1 MRTNWTPLPDD
12 LAAPARELTERLR
25 TLKDAHGLTLG
36 ELGSKTHYARSSWE
50 RWLNGKRL
58 VTASALRSLAEAL
71 GVDPAPLLALLEQA
85 AATLPQDPDVE
96 DAAGSGSGSSPGSTQ
111 PDSSQQAAAA
121 SAAAAPLAQLPA
133 DVADF
138 SGREAETQRLLG
150 TLLSAGIDGPGQV
163 PVGTV
168 IGGGGL
174 GKTTLA
180 VHVAHRAAQEF
191 PDGQL
196 YIDLR
201 GADPVPREPG
211 DVLAFFLNAFGI
223 PTGELPAD
231 VDARAALFRTV
242 LSGRRVLIVLDNA
255 REPAQIRPLMP
266 ATQGCAVLVTS
277 RDKLSGL
284 AGAHRLNLELL
295 PTDDARNLLSRIIG
309 AERAALEPEA
319 VDSILGS
326 CAGLPLAV
334 RIAGARLVDRPTW
347 SLEWFAARLANRRR
361 RLDELSVS
369 DLAVRACFE
378 LSYACLLTP
387 GAESGGG
394 DRKDD
399 AARVFR
405 SAALIPASIFDADEV
420 AALLGDP
427 DAEIG
432 DALEHLVNI
441 HLLTDHGDGR
451 YMFHDLVRSYALR
464 LLEESGTAEERDRA
478 LRRLICWYAAG
489 VESAA
494 VAIDNGPGSLPVE
507 EPEPG
512 TPPAPCFA
520 SRDAAAA
527 WCRRHVAA
535 LSGAIDA
542 AAPCGRPDLAA
553 RIAANS
559 MSYVHVDMSVD
570 WLDWLERALSAQGGG
585 AGNIC
590 KAWLRHR
597 IGVCHGMWER
607 PVQCVAE
614 LEQAVVLHRECGD
627 QLGELRALQN
637 LALGYGLVPNHD
649 KALEYGTLA
658 LERYKEYPNP
668 AQLRNFEARA
678 HAGMGDSYLSNMLY
692 PEAIEHYR
700 RALDLFGPGN
710 RDRVLILG
718 SLGDSYRG
726 SGLFAEAVA
735 CLEESLSLAAE
746 IGDRFLEADGM
757 HIVGRIYDHF
767 GDRAGAREHWERSL
781 VMFEE
786 IGFAPGVQRVR
797 ASLAGPAAL
806 EDGRLPTA

>member
-1 MRTNWTPLPDD
+1 MRTNWTPLPED
-12 LAAPARELTERLR
+12 LTAPARELTERLR
-25 TLKDAHGLTLG
+25 ALKDAHGLTLG
-36 ELGSKTHYARSSWE
+36 ELGSRTHYARSSWE

-58 VTASALRSLAEAL
+58 VTGSALRSLAEAL
-71 GVDPAPLLALLEQA
+71 GVDPAPLIALLEQA
-85 AATLPQDPDVE
+85 AAATPQDPDSE
-96 DAAGSGSGSSPGSTQ
+96 DTAGSASAPSAQ
-111 PDSSQQAAAA
+111 
-121 SAAAAPLAQLPA
+121 SAAAVAPLAQLPA

-138 SGREAETQRLLG
+138 SGRETETQQLLR
-150 TLLSAGIDGPGQV
+150 TMLSAGIEGPGQV

-180 VHVAHRAAQEF
+180 IHVAHRAAQDF

-231 VDARAALFRTV
+231 LDERAALFRTV

-284 AGAHRLNLELL
+284 AGAHRLDLELL
-295 PTDDARNLLSRIIG
+295 PAEAARNLLSRIIG
-309 AERAALEPEA
+309 AERAVLEPAA

-378 LSYACLLTP
+378 LSYAYLLAP
-387 GAESGGG
+387 GAESGSGY
-394 DRKDD
+394 RKDD

-405 SAALIPASIFDADEV
+405 SAALIPASTFDADEV
-420 AALLGDP
+420 LALLGDP
-427 DAEIG
+427 DAEVG

-464 LLEESGTAEERDRA
+464 LLEESETVEERDRA
-478 LRRLICWYAAG
+478 LRRLIGWYAVG
-489 VESAA
+489 VEAASAA
-494 VAIDNGPGSLPVE
+494 IDGAPRALPAA

-512 TPPAPCFA
+512 TPEAPRFA
-520 SRDAAAA
+520 SRDAASA

-542 AAPCGRPDLAA
+542 AGPCGRPDLAA
-553 RIAANS
+553 RIAAHS

-570 WLDWLERALSAQGGG
+570 WLDWLERALNAQPPGTD
-585 AGNIC
+585 AIYE
-590 KAWLRHR
+590 AWLRHR

-607 PVQCVAE
+607 PEECVSE
-614 LEQAVVLHRECGD
+614 LERALLLHQECGD
-627 QLGELRALQN
+627 WLGELKALQN
-637 LALGYGLVPNHD
+637 LVLGYGLIQDHD
-649 KALEYGTLA
+649 KALEYGARALA
-658 LERYKEYPNP
+658 RYEEYPEP
-668 AQLRNFEARA
+668 QQLPRFQARL
-678 HAGMGDSYLSNMLY
+678 HSGMGDSYLSNLQY
-692 PEAIEHYR
+692 AEAIEQYQ
-700 RALDLFGPGN
+700 RALGLFEPEG
-710 RDRVLILG
+710 RDRVLSLG
-718 SLGDSYRG
+718 SLGDAYRG
-726 SGLFAEAVA
+726 AERFPEAVA
-735 CLEESLSLAAE
+735 SLEESLSRAAE
-746 IGDRFLEADGM
+746 IGDRFLQGDGM
-757 HIVGRIYDHF
+757 HILGRIYDHF
-767 GDRAGAREHWERSL
+767 GDQVSARKHWEQSL
-781 VMFEE
+781 AVFEE

-797 ASLAGPAAL
+797 ASLAGV
-806 EDGRLPTA
+806 EDGPVSTG

>member
-1 MRTNWTPLPDD
+1 MFPSFALVAGKPEVVLLAVIGWFSARLTGAAVPPVPVPESATVKVLLVALLATVTLP
-12 LAAPARELTERLR
+12 LAAPFAVGVKVTPAVQEAPAASELPQVLVSAKPLPAVMEEMVAAALPVFWKVTVCAALVEPTFSLPNESEE
-25 TLKDAHGLTLG
+25 G
-36 ELGSKTHYARSSWE
+36 EAVS
-50 RWLNGKRL
+50 
-58 VTASALRSLAEAL
+58 EAL
-71 GVDPAPLLALLEQA
+71 A
-85 AATLPQDPDVE
+85 
-96 DAAGSGSGSSPGSTQ
+96 
-111 PDSSQQAAAA
+111 
-121 SAAAAPLAQLPA
+121 
-133 DVADF
+133 
-138 SGREAETQRLLG
+138 
-150 TLLSAGIDGPGQV
+150 
-163 PVGTV
+163 
-168 IGGGGL
+168 
-174 GKTTLA
+174 
-180 VHVAHRAAQEF
+180 
-191 PDGQL
+191 
-196 YIDLR
+196 
-201 GADPVPREPG
+201 
-211 DVLAFFLNAFGI
+211 
-223 PTGELPAD
+223 
-231 VDARAALFRTV
+231 
-242 LSGRRVLIVLDNA
+242 
-255 REPAQIRPLMP
+255 
-266 ATQGCAVLVTS
+266 
-277 RDKLSGL
+277 
-284 AGAHRLNLELL
+284 
-295 PTDDARNLLSRIIG
+295 
-309 AERAALEPEA
+309 
-319 VDSILGS
+319 
-326 CAGLPLAV
+326 
-334 RIAGARLVDRPTW
+334 
-347 SLEWFAARLANRRR
+347 
-361 RLDELSVS
+361 
-369 DLAVRACFE
+369 
-378 LSYACLLTP
+378 
-387 GAESGGG
+387 
-394 DRKDD
+394 
-399 AARVFR
+399 
-405 SAALIPASIFDADEV
+405 
-420 AALLGDP
+420 
-427 DAEIG
+427 
-432 DALEHLVNI
+432 
-441 HLLTDHGDGR
+441 
-451 YMFHDLVRSYALR
+451 
-464 LLEESGTAEERDRA
+464 
-478 LRRLICWYAAG
+478 
-489 VESAA
+489 
-494 VAIDNGPGSLPVE
+494 VE